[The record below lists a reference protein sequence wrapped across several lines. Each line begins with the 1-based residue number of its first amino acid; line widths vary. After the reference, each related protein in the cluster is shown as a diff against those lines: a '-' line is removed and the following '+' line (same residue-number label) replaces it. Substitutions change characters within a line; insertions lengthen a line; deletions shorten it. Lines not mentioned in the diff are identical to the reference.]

1 MAGERMALGAN
12 LSYRLPHDTP
22 AFHARVSMTVFAVF
36 IEAFEIMGLRLRRR
50 RGRKGMGLPGEK
62 REDAHQEY
70 DARRPF
76 KA

>member
-1 MAGERMALGAN
+1 
-12 LSYRLPHDTP
+12 
-22 AFHARVSMTVFAVF
+22 MTVFAVF